1 MPESSETQMNELSST
16 VSPSFE
22 QARDSTKAN
31 RIAEWI
37 KTTQG
42 IITGVLALL
51 VILPSV
57 FNAVIDVYISF
68 FNIPKSINEHNNQQL
83 FQSHFQ
89 EKPIHSG
96 VNVIK
101 TDTGNLSMKINIYR
115 NGDIFVEYGDYSQWF
130 PYNPP
135 KDVKKAANGAW
146 FISEAYAADETPT
159 GLSPCELAKKG
170 EQTNTDVA
178 TSYLLKDTRQGDNL
192 LRERI
197 YMDGCRETLT
207 INVNTGQIIL
217 RKLESIVLTEQQK
230 QSLNEGKGIQ
240 IVPQVIDIQR

>member
-1 MPESSETQMNELSST
+1 MPESSETQMNELSSA
-16 VSPSFE
+16 VNPSFE
-22 QARDSTKAN
+22 QTRDSTKAS
-31 RIAEWI
+31 RITEWI

-42 IITGVLALL
+42 IITGVIAVL
-51 VILPSV
+51 VVLPSL

-101 TDTGNLSMKINIYR
+101 TDMGNLSMKLSIYR
-115 NGDIFVEYGDYSQWF
+115 NGDIFVEYGEYSQWF
-130 PYNPP
+130 PYHPP
-135 KDVKKAANGAW
+135 KDVKKTANSSW
-146 FISEAYAADETPT
+146 LITDAYADDAPT

-178 TSYLLKDTRQGDNL
+178 TSYLLKDARQGDNL

-217 RKLESIVLTEQQK
+217 RKLETIVLTDQQK